1 MMHRLDRSKYKYN
14 GASAFHQVLS
24 GFGCFRAKTS
34 RMLGNLTELLLL
46 LVSIPS
52 DLGGGRVKKYRT
64 SPILGLVLREE
75 EHAPE
80 ALVLVLLFELDIAKA
95 RAIGE
100 EL

>member
-1 MMHRLDRSKYKYN
+1 MHGLDRSKYKYN
-14 GASAFHQVLS
+14 GASVHQVLS
-24 GFGCFRAKTS
+24 GFGCFGAKTS

-46 LVSIPS
+46 LVSLPS
-52 DLGGGRVKKYRT
+52 DLGGGRVKTYRT

-75 EHAPE
+75 EPTPE
-80 ALVLVLLFELDIAKA
+80 ASVLMLWFELDIAKA